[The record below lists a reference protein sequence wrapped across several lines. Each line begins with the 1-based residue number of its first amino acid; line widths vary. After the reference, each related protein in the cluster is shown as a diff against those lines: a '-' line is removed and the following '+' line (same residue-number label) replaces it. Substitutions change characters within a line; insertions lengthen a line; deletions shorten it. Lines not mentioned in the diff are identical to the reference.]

1 MSRNISCESENANK
15 ILVFDSYH
23 YFFKFLKY
31 DFKNVKFVLA
41 KEKSILDGCEI
52 SKEFCLIVFV
62 CYYEEDVVNLLRM
75 YSYGIQVLICN
86 HNPKLKNKFINVK
99 NIDVVECLD
108 IKYVYRD
115 DLHRYINEQ
124 LTSFRS

>member
-1 MSRNISCESENANK
+1 MSRNISCENANK